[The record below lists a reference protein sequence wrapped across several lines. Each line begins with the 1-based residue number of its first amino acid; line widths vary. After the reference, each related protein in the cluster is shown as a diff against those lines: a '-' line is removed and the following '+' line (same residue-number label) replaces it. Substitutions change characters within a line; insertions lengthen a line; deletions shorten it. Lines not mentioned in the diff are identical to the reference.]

1 MKAYYDRDSAP
12 LAFHSF
18 IRYVSLPLGFLVTL
32 GQMLLEFSGASAY
45 NWLYSADLLASITT
59 LALIATCFVGFRG
72 WKSYAWYGMMI
83 YLGFGVLYNVFV
95 ISVYSTYAPQ
105 MVDSAVSRCMGSLI
119 YAILV
124 GVYYYKR
131 KPLFFEQLPP
141 SLPDTPANEVGSNP
155 IAEPP
160 APCDSPILFCRKC
173 GAKLLPESE
182 FCNQCGTK
190 IIKES
195 QK

>member
-1 MKAYYDRDSAP
+1 
-12 LAFHSF
+12 
-18 IRYVSLPLGFLVTL
+18 
-32 GQMLLEFSGASAY
+32 MLLEFSSMPTY
-45 NWLYSADLLASITT
+45 HWLYSADLLASIMT
-59 LALIATCFVGFRG
+59 LTLIAICFVGFMG
-72 WKSYAWYGMMI
+72 WKSYAWYSMMI
-83 YLGFGVLYNVFV
+83 YLGFGVIYNAFV
-95 ISVYSTYAPQ
+95 ITVYTTYAPQ
-105 MVDSAVSRCMGSLI
+105 MVSTATSRFAGVLI

-131 KPLFFEQLPP
+131 KPLFFEQLQP
-141 SLPDTPANEVGSNP
+141 SLPDTPANEGGSDP

-160 APCDSPILFCRKC
+160 VSCASPILFCRKC